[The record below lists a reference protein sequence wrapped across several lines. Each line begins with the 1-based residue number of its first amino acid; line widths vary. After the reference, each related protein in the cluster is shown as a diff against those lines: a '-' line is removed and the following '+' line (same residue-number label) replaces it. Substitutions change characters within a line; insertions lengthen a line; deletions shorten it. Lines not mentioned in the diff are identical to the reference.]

1 MDLVFK
7 RYSNPLFFLDI
18 YIEKGEFLE
27 LVDFLIEQKLEDKW
41 WELYLA
47 TLPLNDKSYEDWKKE
62 SQGNKI
68 SNNNSNYSKDDVDT
82 IVKNSQNIL
91 SGFKPPQ

>member
-7 RYSNPLFFLDI
+7 RYSSPFFFLDI
-18 YIEKGEFLE
+18 YIEKGEFSE
-27 LVDFLIEQKLEDKW
+27 LIDFLIDQKNEDRW

-68 SNNNSNYSKDDVDT
+68 SHESTNYSKDDLDT
-82 IVKNSQNIL
+82 IIKNSQDIL